1 MRVAVYYNNNDVRIE
16 ERPIPQIS
24 DDEILV
30 KSHAI
35 GICGSDVMEWY
46 RIKTAPRVLGHEMVG
61 EIYKVGKNVKKYSV
75 GQRVFVS
82 HHVPCNSCRYC
93 YYDYHTACETLHT
106 TNYDPGGFS
115 EFIRVP
121 KINVDRGVFILPD
134 TLSYD
139 EGVFIEPLACA
150 IRGQEHLDIKKGQTV
165 LVMGCGVSGILHI
178 QLSKLYG
185 AGKIIATNNRE
196 YRRKLAEK
204 FGADITLTPKEATVE
219 KIRELND
226 GNLIDKI
233 IVSTGASK
241 AVEQAFELIDRGGT
255 ILFYAVPP
263 PTVNIPVNFNK
274 LWRNEVSIKMSYGA
288 APKELF
294 KSIQLLKNKRINVK
308 DMITHK
314 LPLTEAQKGFQLVA
328 SGDQALKVVL
338 YSTSGQQ

>member
-1 MRVAVYYNNNDVRIE
+1 MKMKVAVYYNNKDVRIE
-16 ERPIPQIS
+16 DRPTPEIS
-24 DDEILV
+24 NDEILV

-46 RIKTAPRVLGHEMVG
+46 RIKTAPRILGHEMVG
-61 EIYKVGKNVKKYSV
+61 EIVKVGSKVNKYKL

-93 YYDYHTACETLHT
+93 YYDYHTACETLHS

-115 EFIRVP
+115 EFIRIP
-121 KINVDRGVFILPD
+121 AINVDRGVFVLPD
-134 TLSYD
+134 SITYD

-150 IRGQEHLDIKKGQTV
+150 IRGQEHLGIQKGQSV

-178 QLSKLYG
+178 QLAKVYG
-185 AGKIIATNNRE
+185 AGKIFATNNRDF
-196 YRRKLAEK
+196 RRDQALK
-204 FGADITLTPKEATVE
+204 FGADVALKPVEATIE
-219 KIRELND
+219 RIKELNE
-226 GNLIDKI
+226 GNLLDRI
-233 IVSTGASK
+233 IVSTGSGK
-241 AVEQAFELIDRGGT
+241 AVEQAFELIDRGGV

-288 APKELF
+288 SPKDLF
-294 KSIQLLKNKRINVK
+294 KSIEILKHKMINVK

-314 LPLTEAQKGFQLVA
+314 LPLTEAQKGFSLVDH
-328 SGDQALKVVL
+328 GDECMKVVL
-338 YSTSGQQ
+338 YP